1 MKLKR
6 FFLFKHSIKLMK
18 KQGLSNME
26 GDRTNHQLGNQ
37 PITKLI
43 KLKLAFTK
51 KKSMLVLVLVDA
63 TLGTRSIFHFS
74 VSPPPKM

>member
-1 MKLKR
+1 
-6 FFLFKHSIKLMK
+6 MK

-43 KLKLAFTK
+43 KLKLAFTR
-51 KKSMLVLVLVDA
+51 KKSMQEVLVDA
-63 TLGTRSIFHFS
+63 TLGTRSFFIFQ
-74 VSPPPKM
+74 SPLPQKCNHTKCL

>member
-1 MKLKR
+1 
-6 FFLFKHSIKLMK
+6 MK

-26 GDRTNHQLGNQ
+26 GDRTNHHLGNQ

-43 KLKLAFTK
+43 KLKLAFTR
-51 KKSMLVLVLVDA
+51 KKSMQEVLVNA